1 MHFVSQ
7 LPFQSSFLHPVI
19 ADKSFTI
26 HSLKLGGSRAYLL
39 ETNEGLL
46 LIDAGYPGNEKKV
59 INYMRKL
66 GRSDLKLIFLT
77 HGHFDHYGCAA
88 ALKRLTGA
96 RIAIHRADSAA
107 LVNGKTPLGQVRSWA
122 RISAAI
128 LPLAARIWNIEGVT
142 PDTLLEDEDLI
153 DGFGVKIQVM
163 HTPGHT
169 PGSCCLI
176 VDDTSAFV
184 GDLIA
189 TRPVIFVQ
197 KYYAH
202 DWEGVAQSLQRL
214 KDIGPARIYC
224 GHGSRVLNREQ
235 LDRLK
240 ATVKK

>member
-1 MHFVSQ
+1 MHLPILIQFCLFSQ
-7 LPFQSSFLHPVI
+7 IS
-19 ADKSFTI
+19 ADESFTI
-26 HSLKLGGSRAYLL
+26 HSLTLGGSRAYLL
-39 ETNEGLL
+39 ETNGGLL

-59 INYMRKL
+59 INYMQKL

-77 HGHFDHYGCAA
+77 HGHFDHYGSAA
-88 ALKRLTGA
+88 ALKHLTGA

-107 LVNGKTPLGQVRSWA
+107 LANGETPLGKVRSWG

-128 LPLAARIWNIEGVT
+128 LPLATRIWKVEGVK
-142 PDTLLEDEDLI
+142 PDTLLKDGDLI
-153 DGFGVKIQVM
+153 EGFGVKIQVM
-163 HTPGHT
+163 HAPGHT

-176 VDDTSAFV
+176 VNDTIAFV

-189 TRPVIFVQ
+189 TKPVIFVQ

-214 KDIGPARIYC
+214 KRIGPARIYC
-224 GHGSRVLNREQ
+224 GHGSRVLNKEQ

-240 ATVKK
+240 EAVKK